1 MSATSL
7 DPAMAKGKRSSERP
21 AERTAQTT
29 DLESTTDLTGEHIT
43 TDLAPTTD
51 IEPAGTRSEIMATP
65 DLERVHPAEPMNGK
79 ADTHDTG
86 FAARELPGLGRQRPA
101 APKPLAPGT
110 ILCDRFILERVLG
123 SGGTAVVFQAR
134 DMTCEE
140 VRLKPDPQ
148 EARCGSGF
156 GLTPNLRVALKT
168 PRTDRGDR
176 ARAAARLHHEFEQAR
191 KLSHPSIVHVF
202 DLHDSGDTCFMT
214 MELIEGRLLST
225 IVRDWT
231 MLPRALANK
240 ILRSCALALDHAH
253 DNDVVHG
260 DFKPGNVFLTRE
272 EDVKI
277 VDFGAAAALCGG
289 SSRIPA
295 GTPAY
300 ASPQVLSGET
310 PDRRDDVFSF
320 ACVAYELLTGQHPF
334 QHRSSLEAR
343 DAGMT
348 PARAWNLSSSQWL
361 ALLSALAWD
370 REQRPAELPTL
381 LDSLLTESEP
391 IAVAPPIR
399 PTDNLVATELPP
411 ELMPAQRGWGF
422 FAFVA
427 CAIVVIF
434 IAAQSQDGPD
444 EPAVVATAD
453 PAPSEPASLPLTN
466 SIVGAVERS
475 RESMAPDGP
484 FATSDTIAPAAARTA
499 MLSPAAGPGAAV
511 EVPAKPPAPPARLSE
526 IAFESPSIVTTEGS
540 VAAVFLIK
548 RSQPLRGRA
557 RVQWTAVSGT
567 ADAGIDFAS
576 NATGSVEFADGQAQ
590 RAIYVPLRNDLLKE
604 GDETFTVRLQS
615 PHNARLGETSSAEAI
630 IRDDDQ

>member
-1 MSATSL
+1 M
-7 DPAMAKGKRSSERP
+7 
-21 AERTAQTT
+21 
-29 DLESTTDLTGEHIT
+29 DLESTTDLTGDHT
-43 TDLAPTTD
+43 TDLAPVTSDTD
-51 IEPAGTRSEIMATP
+51 RAETPGEIPAGDSPAEVPADIINTP
-65 DLERVHPAEPMNGK
+65 DVERVDALPE
-79 ADTHDTG
+79 TG
-86 FAARELPGLGRQRPA
+86 FIARELPGLGRQPPA
-101 APKPLAPGT
+101 APQPLAPGA
-110 ILCDRFILERVLG
+110 ILCDRFILERILG

-134 DMTCEE
+134 DMTSSSTA
-140 VRLKPDPQ
+140 PD
-148 EARCGSGF
+148 
-156 GLTPNLRVALKT
+156 LRVALKA
-168 PRTDRGDR
+168 PRHDRGDR
-176 ARAAARLHHEFEQAR
+176 TRAAARLHHEFAQAC
-191 KLSHPSIVHVF
+191 KLSHPSIVRVF
-202 DLHDSGDTCFMT
+202 DLHEHDGSCFIT

-240 ILRSCALALDHAH
+240 ILRSSALALQHAH
-253 DNDVVHG
+253 DHDVVHG

-277 VDFGAAAALCGG
+277 VDFGASAALSGG

-348 PARAWNLSSSQWL
+348 PARAWNLSAPQWL

-370 REQRPAELPTL
+370 REQRPAEILTL

-391 IAVAPPIR
+391 IAVAPPIQ
-399 PTDNLVATELPP
+399 PTGRVVATDLQP
-411 ELMPAQRGWGF
+411 ELMPKQRGWGF
-422 FAFVA
+422 FVFVA
-427 CAIVVIF
+427 CAVVVIF
-434 IAAQSQDGPD
+434 IATQREDESNDGATD
-444 EPAVVATAD
+444 EAAVAATAD
-453 PAPSEPASLPLTN
+453 PTPGEPAAAPLT
-466 SIVGAVERS
+466 SSVTGAVERP
-475 RESMAPDGP
+475 RDALPSMTDSKP
-484 FATSDTIAPAAARTA
+484 FTFSDPPSDTKTAA
-499 MLSPAAGPGAAV
+499 LSPAPGPGAAAA
-511 EVPAKPPAPPARLSE
+511 VPAAKPPAPPAPLSE
-526 IAFESPSIVTTEGS
+526 ISFDSANIVTTESS

-557 RVQWTAVSGT
+557 RVQWIATSGT

-576 NATGSVEFADGQAQ
+576 SAAGSVEFADGQAQ

-604 GDETFTVRLQS
+604 GDETFKVQLKS
-615 PHNARLGETSSAEAI
+615 PVNARLGPIAIAEAL
-630 IRDDDQ
+630 IRDDD

>member
-1 MSATSL
+1 MSATFL
-7 DPAMAKGKRSSERP
+7 DPAMAASNRP
-21 AERTAQTT
+21 SDRPPERTAATT
-29 DLESTTDLTGEHIT
+29 DLESTTDLTGEHT
-43 TDLAPTTD
+43 TDLSPVTSD
-51 IEPAGTRSEIMATP
+51 IEPAQARSEIGGMPTLEGIDPAT
-65 DLERVHPAEPMNGK
+65 EA
-79 ADTHDTG
+79 G
-86 FAARELPGLGRQRPA
+86 FAAREIRGLDRLRPA
-101 APKPLAPGT
+101 EPQPLGPGSV
-110 ILCDRFILERVLG
+110 LCDRFILERVVG

-134 DMTCEE
+134 DMTSCD
-140 VRLKPDPQ
+140 V
-148 EARCGSGF
+148 AAS
-156 GLTPNLRVALKT
+156 NIRVALKI

-176 ARAAARLHHEFEQAR
+176 LRAAARLHHEFEQAR
-191 KLSHPSIVHVF
+191 KLSHPNIVRVF
-202 DLHDSGDTCFMT
+202 DLHEHGASRFMT

-253 DNDVVHG
+253 EHDVVHG

-277 VDFGAAAALCGG
+277 VDFGASAALSGG

-343 DAGMT
+343 DAGLT
-348 PARAWNLSSSQWL
+348 PARAWNLSAPQWL

-370 REQRPAELPTL
+370 REQRPAEMLTL

-391 IAVAPPIR
+391 IAVAPPIQ
-399 PTDNLVATELPP
+399 PTQKVVATELQP

-422 FAFVA
+422 FVFVA
-427 CAIVVIF
+427 CATVVIF
-434 IAAQSQDGPD
+434 IAMQRQDGPD
-444 EPAVVATAD
+444 EPIVATTSG

-466 SIVGAVERS
+466 SIVGAVERRDS
-475 RESMAPDGP
+475 LISLSDSEP
-484 FATSDTIAPAAARTA
+484 FGRSDALAPAPANNVA
-499 MLSPAAGPGAAV
+499 LSPAAGSGVVAEAP
-511 EVPAKPPAPPARLSE
+511 PKPAPPVPLSE
-526 IAFESPSIVTTEGS
+526 IGFESVSIVTTEGS
-540 VAAVFLIK
+540 VAAVFLVK

-557 RVQWTAVSGT
+557 RVQWIATSGT

-576 NATGSVEFADGQAQ
+576 SAAGSVEFADGQAQ
-590 RAIYVPLRNDLLKE
+590 RAIYVPLRSDLLKE
-604 GDETFTVRLQS
+604 GDETFTVKLQS
-615 PHNARLGETSSAEAI
+615 PQNARLGSVATAEAT
-630 IRDDDQ
+630 IRDDD